1 MGKVLDKNLCFGQD
15 RLINNDDRLWFKR
28 NVTKQLK
35 NRFNMEWEFMF
46 TQSERLMF
54 GDFLVPGLDPRVYEQ
69 VVNSEIPDI
78 SWFFLNY
85 AVCGIW
91 CGTHLLASLLEIS
104 LVSYK
109 LMFLVRSFVP
119 LLTIYHVRE
128 VLSKAPILVNWSSDI
143 WHWSRDDYIKD
154 EIIFGAF
161 ESLTQETSLYSRL
174 LAKIKR
180 IPFIS
185 PK

>member
-69 VVNSEIPDI
+69 VVNSEILD
-78 SWFFLNY
+78 
-85 AVCGIW
+85 
-91 CGTHLLASLLEIS
+91 
-104 LVSYK
+104 VS
-109 LMFLVRSFVP
+109 
-119 LLTIYHVRE
+119 
-128 VLSKAPILVNWSSDI
+128 
-143 WHWSRDDYIKD
+143 
-154 EIIFGAF
+154 
-161 ESLTQETSLYSRL
+161 
-174 LAKIKR
+174 
-180 IPFIS
+180 
-185 PK
+185 